1 MAAAEKGIT
10 FEISNRG
17 FWPAVAALDAVAL
30 DAVALDAVALDT
42 VALDAVALELEAV
55 GASFMSTS
63 SIVEG
68 GCAMA
73 AY

>member
-1 MAAAEKGIT
+1 MAAAEKGFT

-17 FWPAVAALDAVAL
+17 FCPAAAALEAVAL
-30 DAVALDAVALDT
+30 DAVALDAVASDAGALDT
-42 VALDAVALELEAV
+42 GALELEAFE
-55 GASFMSTS
+55 ASFMSLS
-63 SIVEG
+63 AIVEG

>member
-1 MAAAEKGIT
+1 MAAAEKGFT

-17 FWPAVAALDAVAL
+17 FCPAAAALDPVAL
-30 DAVALDAVALDT
+30 DS
-42 VALDAVALELEAV
+42 VALELEAV
-55 GASFMSTS
+55 EASFISASAM
-63 SIVEG
+63 VVG